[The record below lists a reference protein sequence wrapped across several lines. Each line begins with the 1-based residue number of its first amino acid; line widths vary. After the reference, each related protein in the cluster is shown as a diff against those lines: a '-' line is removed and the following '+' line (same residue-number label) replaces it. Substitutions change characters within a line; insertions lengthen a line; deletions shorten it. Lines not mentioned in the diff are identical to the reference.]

1 MSVKNILGK
10 PKVIEGVGS
19 IYPIKVK
26 DYEEFTDY
34 AKILYVSIKH
44 FESIPDNLKLLDV
57 IYSNC
62 IHLGYENYDNF
73 IESMCKLFEL
83 VTNQDVSFFYDSKT
97 YGFMIG
103 TDGLI
108 NSDNYEKIRSIIM
121 SQNIIFE
128 QKIYKTKVMNDWAE
142 KVMKAKQKNAP
153 NITFEDIISTV
164 SVSCGKNYW
173 DLENYTIYQL
183 YSDYY
188 RFRKIQ
194 DYESSVQ
201 YKCVGADIKLSD
213 YSENLDLYHNPY
225 DDLFISSDKLSGI
238 NKIMNE

>member
-10 PKVIEGVGS
+10 PKFITGVGY

-34 AKILYVSIKH
+34 AKILYVSKKH
-44 FESIPDNLKLLDV
+44 FESVPEDYKLLDL
-57 IYSNC
+57 IIFNC
-62 IHLGYENYDNF
+62 VHLGYKNQDDF
-73 IESMCKLFEL
+73 IRNVSRLFEI
-83 VTNQDVSFFYDSKT
+83 VTNEEVSFFYDSKS

-103 TDGLI
+103 KDGLI
-108 NSDNYEKIRSIIM
+108 DSKNYEDIRSILM
-121 SQNIIFE
+121 NQNIIFE
-128 QKIYKTKVMNDWAE
+128 QKVYKTKIMNEWAE
-142 KVMKAKQKNAP
+142 KVMKVKQKNAP

-164 SVSCGKNYW
+164 SVGCSKNYW

-194 DYESSVQ
+194 DYETSVQ
-201 YKCVGADIKLSD
+201 FKCVGGDIKLSD

-225 DDLFISSDKLSGI
+225 DDLFISQDKLTGI
-238 NKIMNE
+238 NKIVNG